1 MASDNKGTLTVKTV
15 TAKQAHSNLGA
26 VMEDSQHEP
35 VIIQKNGRP
44 YSVVISVRE
53 FEKIQKKE
61 TREDKV
67 GRLLASIKVLH
78 KQAEENSLTP
88 DIAREIIDG
97 Q

>member
-1 MASDNKGTLTVKTV
+1 MKTV

-53 FEKIQKKE
+53 FEKIQQKE
-61 TREDKV
+61 TRKDKV
-67 GRLLASIKVLH
+67 NRLLASVKVLH
-78 KQAEENSLTP
+78 RQAEENGLNP
-88 DIAREIIDG
+88 EIAQEIINER
-97 Q
+97 

>member
-1 MASDNKGTLTVKTV
+1 MKTV
-15 TAKQAHSNLGA
+15 TAKQAYSNLGA

-53 FEKIQKKE
+53 FEKIQQKE

-78 KQAEENSLTP
+78 KQAEEKSLTP

-97 Q
+97 R

>member
-1 MASDNKGTLTVKTV
+1 MASDSKGPPTVKNV

-53 FEKIQKKE
+53 FEKMQQKE
-61 TREDKV
+61 THQDRVD
-67 GRLLASIKVLH
+67 RLLASVKVLH
-78 KQAEENSLTP
+78 Q
-88 DIAREIIDG
+88 
-97 Q
+97 

>member
-1 MASDNKGTLTVKTV
+1 MKTV

-53 FEKIQKKE
+53 FEKMGI
-61 TREDKV
+61 R
-67 GRLLASIKVLH
+67 
-78 KQAEENSLTP
+78 NS
-88 DIAREIIDG
+88 
-97 Q
+97 